1 MKSLAV
7 AALCLFVSIA
17 AQAAT
22 IAVGTP
28 LPALTVAEKGE
39 LVKKGDDFSFQSW
52 SSASLPGKVVVVQY
66 LAARMA
72 ASKMNEPFTDAL
84 RAANFS
90 DEKYLST
97 TLINSDDAMWGT
109 GGMVD
114 GELKSSLKK
123 YPHASLVNDA
133 KGAGL
138 KAWGLKKE
146 GSAIAVVDKTG
157 KVIFFKEGALTA
169 DEIKSTL
176 TLIQSN
182 F

>member
-1 MKSLAV
+1 MKSLVTLAFCLLTSFAV
-7 AALCLFVSIA
+7 
-17 AQAAT
+17 QAAAIT
-22 IAVGTP
+22 TGAP
-28 LPALTVAEKGE
+28 LPALSIADKGE
-39 LVKKGDDFSFQSW
+39 LVKKGDGFSYQPW
-52 SSASLPGKVVVVQY
+52 SSTSMAGKVYVVQY
-66 LAARMA
+66 LAARLT

-84 RAANFS
+84 REANLPN
-90 DEKYLST
+90 EKHVST
-97 TLINSDDAMWGT
+97 TLINADDAMWGT
-109 GGMVD
+109 SGMVD

-133 KGAGL
+133 AGAGL

-146 GSAIAVVDKTG
+146 SSAIIVLDKSG

-176 TLIQSN
+176 ALIQNN